1 MATVIDADRRRVWRA
16 ISDPNELVAWD
27 THLLA
32 PIEAVDRYPTP
43 GSCVRWRYRLE
54 SIPLVM
60 HDKILEVSKLFRLRR
75 KIRVGSLAYD
85 QTLALADDPTHA
97 RQTRLS
103 IRIVVGNSVP
113 LFGETIDR
121 FRVRELASNH
131 ADEMLRCVRDFCE
144 ETR

>member
-1 MATVIDADRRRVWRA
+1 M
-16 ISDPNELVAWD
+16 
-27 THLLA
+27 
-32 PIEAVDRYPTP
+32 
-43 GSCVRWRYRLE
+43 
-54 SIPLVM
+54 
-60 HDKILEVSKLFRLRR
+60 
-75 KIRVGSLAYD
+75 GSLAYD

-131 ADEMLRCVRDFCE
+131 ADETLRCVRNFCE

>member
-32 PIEAVDRYPTP
+32 PIEATDEYPTP
-43 GSCVRWRYRLE
+43 GSCVRWRYLLE

-60 HDKILEVSKLFRLRR
+60 HDKIIEVASPSRLRR
-75 KIRVGSLAYD
+75 KLRVGSLAYD
-85 QTLALADDPTHA
+85 QTLALADEPANAH
-97 RQTRLS
+97 QTRLS
-103 IRIVVGNSVP
+103 IRIIARNSVP

-121 FRVRELASNH
+121 VRVRELASNH
-131 ADEMLRCVRDFCE
+131 IDETLRCVRNFCE
-144 ETR
+144 ESR